1 MIRLH
6 RDSKFMPRRKKNTE
20 LLIQRFHGNLISHES
35 RKGEFGIDIPQ
46 ENWFQIKN
54 GRHADRTSSPVM
66 RKGVLFSLL
75 LMLPAARG
83 DDFFETKVLPLLE
96 ARCFKCHSHESGKM
110 KGGLT
115 LDTRSGWEQ
124 GGDSGPAIIPGKPDE
139 SLLIT
144 AVQYADE
151 DYEMPPKKK
160 LPENE
165 IAILVEWVKRGAPDP
180 RKTETPKDPGDWWS
194 LKKLTA
200 PEVPGP
206 GHPIDAFVHHKLKE
220 AGLSPAPR
228 ADRPNQIRRLYV
240 DLHGYLPTP
249 EEVEAFV
256 NDPDPKAYE
265 NLVNHLL
272 SSPRYGERWARH
284 WLDVIHFADSH
295 GCEHDVK
302 RPNAWRF
309 RDYVI
314 QRLNQD
320 VTWDRF
326 IREQL
331 APDVFF
337 PDQPELM
344 AGLGFIAAGPLELS
358 RAGTAPVT
366 FDYLDR
372 DDMVTQTMA
381 SFTSTTANC
390 ARCHTHKFDP
400 ITQEDYYS
408 LQAVFAGVGKGDI
421 QFDSNGPIK
430 TRRKEFQDLLS
441 AALNRDSAI
450 LLQPKYAEVVNQ
462 WISAHQKKPVSWK
475 TLDPEV
481 FVASGGAHLSKE
493 ADLSIFAGGPVADQ
507 ENYTVSGSV
516 KLKQVTAIRVDALKD
531 KRHPMGGPGRA
542 GNGNLH
548 LAEVDLKW
556 FPADSKAPVPLTI
569 SEASADFD
577 QVGWTSAHAIDG
589 NLTTGWAIHP
599 SINQSHHIIFELSN
613 PLTITEG
620 GKLAIT
626 LKQLHPPKHLI
637 GRFKVSMTGADPK
650 TVTALPAKAVEGLQK
665 TGDQRSQEE
674 ATLLAAL
681 ALERHAREELAKL
694 PAKETVYGVSSS
706 WSHAKLLP
714 APQKPKAVHLLRRG
728 DINKPLHE
736 VGPGVLSMITDLT
749 GRFELPKDHHE
760 QSRRAA
766 LADWLAHPDNPL
778 TWRSIVNRVW
788 HFHFGR
794 GLSDT
799 PNDFGRMGSQP
810 THPEL
815 LEWLAVW
822 FRDEAKGSLKE
833 LHRLILTSET
843 WRQTSRAPA
852 NVKDSDNLLLWRMNR
867 QRSDAEVFRD
877 SVLRMSE
884 RLDLTMGGPG
894 IEQFTKTKGPQA
906 TPALDYSA
914 FDWNS
919 PAAARRSI
927 YRVVWRGIP
936 DPFMEALDFPD
947 LGLLAPKRGFS
958 VSALQSLAI
967 FNNDFVL
974 HGSKWLANRVASESA
989 DLNGQ
994 VERAVRL
1001 VWLRPPDESE
1011 RKNFT
1016 AYASTHG
1023 MPALCRILLNSNE
1036 FLFIE

>member
-1 MIRLH
+1 
-6 RDSKFMPRRKKNTE
+6 
-20 LLIQRFHGNLISHES
+20 
-35 RKGEFGIDIPQ
+35 
-46 ENWFQIKN
+46 
-54 GRHADRTSSPVM
+54 
-66 RKGVLFSLL
+66 
-75 LMLPAARG
+75 
-83 DDFFETKVLPLLE
+83 
-96 ARCFKCHSHESGKM
+96 M

-115 LDTRSGWEQ
+115 LDSRSGWEQ
-124 GGDSGPAIIPGKPDE
+124 GGDSGPAIVPGKPE
-139 SLLIT
+139 KSLLVT
-144 AVQYADE
+144 AVRYTDE
-151 DYEMPPKKK
+151 DYQMPPKKQ

-165 IAILVEWVKRGAPDP
+165 IAILEEWVKRGAPDP
-180 RKTETPKDPGDWWS
+180 RKTERPKNPRDWWS

-200 PEVPGP
+200 PKVPAP
-206 GHPIDAFVHHKLKE
+206 GHPIDAFIQKKLNE
-220 AGLSPAPR
+220 AGLSPAHR
-228 ADRPNQIRRLYV
+228 ADRRTQIRRLTV

-249 EEVEAFV
+249 EEVAAFIE
-256 NDPDPKAYE
+256 DPDPKAYG
-265 NLVNHLL
+265 NLVNTLL
-272 SSPRYGERWARH
+272 SSPRYGERWTRH

-302 RPNAWRF
+302 RPHAWRF

-314 QRLNQD
+314 QRLNAD
-320 VTWDRF
+320 VQWDRF

-337 PDQPELM
+337 PDEPELM

-372 DDMVTQTMA
+372 DDIVTQTMA

-421 QFDSNGPIK
+421 QFEPNSETK
-430 TRRKEFQDLLS
+430 KRRKELQTLLT
-441 AALNRDSAI
+441 AALNRNPII
-450 LLQPKYAEVVNQ
+450 LLQPGYATIVDQ
-462 WISAHQKKPVSWK
+462 WISAHQNKPAKWT

-481 FVASGGAHLSKE
+481 FVASGGAHLTKE
-493 ADLSIFAGGPVADQ
+493 ADLSLFAGGPVADQ
-507 ENYTVSGSV
+507 ENYTVSGAV
-516 KLKQVTAIRVDALKD
+516 DLKQVTAIRVDVLKD
-531 KRHPMGGPGRA
+531 KRHPLGGPGRA

-548 LAEVDLKW
+548 LTEVELKW
-556 FPADSKAPVPLTI
+556 FPADAKAPVPLTI
-569 SEASADFD
+569 SQASADFD
-577 QVGWTSAHAIDG
+577 QVGWTAAHAIDG

-599 SINQSHHIIFELSN
+599 AINQSHHTIFELST
-613 PLTITEG
+613 PLPITKR

-637 GRFKVSMTGADPK
+637 GRFKISVTDADPK
-650 TVTALPAKAVEGLQK
+650 TVRAFPAKAAEGLQK
-665 TGDQRSQEE
+665 SPDQRSQEE
-674 ATLLAAL
+674 TTILAAL
-681 ALERHAREELAKL
+681 ALERHARLELAKL
-694 PAKETVYGVSSS
+694 PAKETVYGASSS

-714 APQKPKAVHLLRRG
+714 SPQKPKPVHLLRRG
-728 DINKPLHE
+728 DIKKPMQE
-736 VGPGVLSMITDLT
+736 VRPGALSMIEELP
-749 GRFELPKDHHE
+749 GRFDLPKDHPE
-760 QSRRAA
+760 NARRAA

-794 GLSDT
+794 GLSET

-822 FRDEAKGSLKE
+822 FRDDAKGSLKE

-843 WRQTSRAPA
+843 WRQASRAPA
-852 NVKDSDNLLLWRMNR
+852 NPRDSDNRLLWRMNR
-867 QRSDAEVFRD
+867 QRADAEVFRD
-877 SVLRMSE
+877 SVLRMSG

-906 TPALDYSA
+906 TPALDYSS

-936 DPFMEALDFPD
+936 DPFMESLDFPD

-958 VSALQSLAI
+958 VSALQSLSV

-974 HGSKWLANRVASESA
+974 HGSEWLAKRVASERP
-989 DLNGQ
+989 DLNSQ
-994 VERAVRL
+994 IERVVEL
-1001 VWLRPPDESE
+1001 VWLRSPDDNEQ
-1011 RKNFT
+1011 KTFT
-1016 AYASTHG
+1016 SYAEKHG
-1023 MPALCRILLNSNE
+1023 LPALCRVLLNSNE